1 MAMSL
6 AFRRGRRSIKLDL
19 ESEREETT
27 VNWLRVVPW
36 ALRAARL
43 ARSAEQVRRERGGRR
58 VSGYDTGKAAGRALR
73 RVLK

>member
-1 MAMSL
+1 M
-6 AFRRGRRSIKLDL
+6 
-19 ESEREETT
+19 
-27 VNWLRVVPW
+27 NWLRVVPW

-43 ARSAEQVRRERGGRR
+43 ARSAEQIRRERGGRR